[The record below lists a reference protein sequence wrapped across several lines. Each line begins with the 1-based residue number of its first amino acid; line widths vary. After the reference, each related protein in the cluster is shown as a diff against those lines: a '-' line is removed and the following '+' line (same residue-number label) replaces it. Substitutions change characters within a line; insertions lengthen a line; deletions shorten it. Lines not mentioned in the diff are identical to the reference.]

1 MHACIR
7 NDSYMIRCDSC
18 WLIHPWLI
26 SVGNNRTL
34 IPRCCLFHTRFRVW
48 FAPMSLV
55 TPTPTFGSDLQSWRI
70 HGNHSKAELLGCSST
85 HAPSIAEMAKM
96 RRHTLGCGWRPW
108 NHNFLQSKKCWDE
121 CPMGPQ
127 QNTLVDKV
135 LPSMFSNYLNTFIF
149 WACYIVTGNSM

>member
-34 IPRCCLFHTRFRVW
+34 IPRWCLFHTRFRGW

-96 RRHTLGCGWRPW
+96 RRHTLGCGWRQW
-108 NHNFLQSKKCWDE
+108 NHNCLKVCKAKNAGMNVPRAHNKTHWLLRCFHLCSRIIW
-121 CPMGPQ
+121 
-127 QNTLVDKV
+127 TL
-135 LPSMFSNYLNTFIF
+135 LYFEH
-149 WACYIVTGNSM
+149 VTL